1 MRDCRAKIT
10 EMAGDDDIERARRTP
25 NPAAE
30 ALLRARTI
38 LLFGEIDADLAAT
51 VVAQLLALSAE
62 SGKPIRLVIN
72 SPGGHVESGDS
83 IHDMIKFV
91 DAPVYVV
98 GTGWVA
104 SAGALAYVG
113 AKREHRFALPNTRF
127 LLHQPRGG
135 IGGPASD
142 VEIEARQVL
151 AMHERLNRLFARET
165 GQPYEK
171 VCRDTMRNHWMNAA
185 EAKEYGLVH
194 EIVDR
199 VDAIPV

>member
-1 MRDCRAKIT
+1 MDERD
-10 EMAGDDDIERARRTP
+10 ERARSGLHAT
-25 NPAAE
+25 AE
-30 ALLRARTI
+30 ALLRARTV
-38 LLFGEIDADLAAT
+38 LFFGEIDATLARE
-51 VVAQLLALSAE
+51 VVANLLALAADSRA
-62 SGKPIRLVIN
+62 PIRLVIN

-83 IHDMIKFV
+83 IHDVVRFIE
-91 DAPVYVV
+91 APVYAI

-104 SAGALAYVG
+104 SAAALVYVG
-113 AKREHRFALPNTRF
+113 VPRERRFALPNTRF

-171 VCRDTMRNHWMNAA
+171 IVRDTMRNHWLTAA

-194 EIVDR
+194 AIVE
-199 VDAIPV
+199 DASELPGSAVPM